1 MTTKS
6 PTSTKCRQLTKT
18 PIASH
23 ETLTPL
29 IADIDP
35 FDLPEWLGEGDVVWV
50 ADGGVRA
57 SHLVPG
63 RLTCPG
69 AANGVHATEQ
79 PCDLL
84 AVDEAYPA
92 PVADDATRL
101 RAHQAWQHGQVLL
114 VSYEGRLALAVPGNR
129 FTADSALDAL
139 DRLARA
145 VGAQPESYWA
155 NLNVGSSTS
164 QG

>member
-1 MTTKS
+1 M
-6 PTSTKCRQLTKT
+6 P
-18 PIASH
+18 A
-23 ETLTPL
+23 
-29 IADIDP
+29 IDYIDA

-63 RLTCPG
+63 RLTCGTTSGISDVPD
-69 AANGVHATEQ
+69 Q

-114 VSYEGRLALAVPGNR
+114 ISYDGRLALAVPGNR
-129 FTADSALDAL
+129 FTADGALDAL

-155 NLNVGSSTS
+155 SLNVGSSTRHPAAS
-164 QG
+164 NVD

>member
-1 MTTKS
+1 M
-6 PTSTKCRQLTKT
+6 PT
-18 PIASH
+18 I
-23 ETLTPL
+23 E
-29 IADIDP
+29 DIDP

-63 RLTCPG
+63 RLTCGVTSG
-69 AANGVHATEQ
+69 AGDAGATLDQ

-114 VSYEGRLALAVPGNR
+114 VSYDGRLALAVPGNR
-129 FTADSALDAL
+129 FTADCALDAL

-145 VGAQPESYWA
+145 VGAQPESFWA
-155 NLNVGSSTS
+155 SLNVGSSATP
-164 QG
+164 G

>member
-1 MTTKS
+1 MKSRTSAKS
-6 PTSTKCRQLTKT
+6 PLSTKT
-18 PIASH
+18 PKASL
-23 ETLTPL
+23 ELLTPT
-29 IADIDP
+29 IENIDP
-35 FDLPEWLGEGDVVWV
+35 FDLPEWLGEGEVIWV

-63 RLTCPG
+63 RLISALSTSTHQV
-69 AANGVHATEQ
+69 AEQ

-114 VSYEGRLALAVPGNR
+114 VSYSGRLALAVPGNR
-129 FTADSALDAL
+129 FTADGALDAL

-145 VGAQPESYWA
+145 VGAQPENYSA
-155 NLNVGSSTS
+155 TLNVGSSTRRT
-164 QG
+164 